1 MNVWFPYL
9 QHQQRALHQRR
20 DVHEGREVYQQR
32 VAHEQRDKQCA
43 PDGERA
49 YIRADDANNLRVRKA
64 VFQTPLLPIPALV
77 LQSNSLIPAASPNK
91 WVASSFVFPAPVFTI
106 SALKLVAS

>member
-1 MNVWFPYL
+1 MCDRVVW
-9 QHQQRALHQRR
+9 Q
-20 DVHEGREVYQQR
+20 
-32 VAHEQRDKQCA
+32 
-43 PDGERA
+43 RA

-106 SALKLVAS
+106 SALNSSVFPMHVPPIKTPSSSLMSMVSASEFMIESVRHSVGAM

>member
-1 MNVWFPYL
+1 MCDRVVW
-9 QHQQRALHQRR
+9 Q
-20 DVHEGREVYQQR
+20 
-32 VAHEQRDKQCA
+32 
-43 PDGERA
+43 RA